1 MVLTGYIVEDNP
13 VIRDNL
19 VATLEELVPMQ
30 VVGSAA
36 DEDVAVRWLD
46 TPHAPCDVIIVDLF
60 LHSGSGL
67 GVLKALQS
75 RQLPVR
81 PVVLSNYA
89 SAEMRKQCLALGAER
104 VFDKSNEID
113 ELVAY
118 CSALPPLTA
127 EVATE

>member
-67 GVLKALQS
+67 GLLKALQS

>member
-67 GVLKALQS
+67 GLLKALQS

-89 SAEMRKQCLALGAER
+89 SAEMRKHCLALGAER
-104 VFDKSNEID
+104 VFDKSNDID

>member
-1 MVLTGYIVEDNP
+1 MGLTGYIVEDNP

-67 GVLKALQS
+67 GLLKALQS